1 MNPLDVARG
10 QTVLLIATLDTKAAE
25 AAYVRDLIVER
36 GHAVIVLDPG
46 VLGEPPFAADID
58 ASTVAAAGGTPLTVL
73 RANGDRGAA
82 LDIMARGAAALAT
95 ELHAE
100 GRVQGILGLGGSCGT
115 AIASAAMRAL
125 PFGLPKVMVS
135 TVASGQVGSY
145 VGVKDL
151 TMMYSVV
158 DIAGLNRISR
168 RILANA
174 AGAVTGMLGAAVP
187 ASDDRPVVAMT
198 MFGVTT
204 QCVDRL
210 RAAIEAAGF
219 EVLVFHATGSGGR
232 AMEEL
237 IRAGFIAGVADVTT
251 TEWADELVGGM
262 LAAGPER
269 LDAAANAGVPQIVS
283 VGALDMVNFGPR
295 DSVPARFASRT
306 LHVHNPNVTLM
317 RTTPDEC
324 RRLGEIIAAKL
335 NRATGPTT
343 LFLPLKGVSALD
355 REGQRFHDPEADA
368 ALFDALRRSVG
379 PAVTLIELDLHIND
393 PAFADAMAERLLTDL
408 AGSMHAI
415 HRA

>member
-1 MNPLDVARG
+1 MR
-10 QTVLLIATLDTKAAE
+10 QTVLLIATLDTKADE
-25 AAYVRDLIVER
+25 MAYVRDLITRR
-36 GHAVIVLDPG
+36 GHAVLVLDPG
-46 VLGEPPFAADID
+46 VLRDPPFPPDVPAA
-58 ASTVAAAGGTPLTVL
+58 AVAEAGGTPLAEL
-73 RANGDRGAA
+73 RARNDRGAA
-82 LDIMARGAAALAT
+82 LDVMARGAAILAAK
-95 ELHAE
+95 LHAE
-100 GRVQGILGLGGSCGT
+100 GRVQGVLGLGGSCGT

-168 RILANA
+168 QILANA
-174 AGAVTGMLGAAVP
+174 AGAVSGMLGP
-187 ASDDRPVVAMT
+187 AISVSEDRPLVAAT

-204 QCVDRL
+204 ACVDRL
-210 RAAIEAAGF
+210 RGAIETAGY

-237 IRAGFIAGVADVTT
+237 ITAGFMAGVADVTT
-251 TEWADELVGGM
+251 TEGADELVGGT

-269 LDAAANAGVPQIVS
+269 LDAAAHAGIPQVVS

-295 DSVPARFASRT
+295 ETVPEKFGGRK
-306 LHVHNPNVTLM
+306 LYVHNPNVTLM

-324 RRLGEIIAAKL
+324 RQLGEILARKLSAAK
-335 NRATGPTT
+335 GPTT

-355 REGQRFHDPEADA
+355 IEGRQFHDPEADA
-368 ALFDALRRSVG
+368 ALFDAIRRNVG
-379 PAVTLIELDLHIND
+379 PAVTLVELDLHINE
-393 PAFADAMAERLLTDL
+393 PGFADAMAERLLTNL
-408 AGSMHAI
+408 AGSMNAV

>member
-1 MNPLDVARG
+1 MR
-10 QTVLLIATLDTKAAE
+10 QTVLLIATLDTKAE
-25 AAYVRDLIVER
+25 EMAYVRDLIARR
-36 GHAVIVLDPG
+36 GHAVMVLDPG
-46 VLGEPPFAADID
+46 VLRDPPFPPDVSAKE
-58 ASTVAAAGGTPLTVL
+58 VAEAGGTSLAEL
-73 RANGDRGAA
+73 RARNDRGAA
-82 LDIMARGAAALAT
+82 LDVMARGAAKLAAR
-95 ELHAE
+95 LHAE
-100 GRVQGILGLGGSCGT
+100 GRVQGVLGLGGSCGT

-168 RILANA
+168 QVLANA
-174 AGAVTGMLGAAVP
+174 AGAVSGMLGP
-187 ASDDRPVVAMT
+187 AIPPGDDRPLVAAT

-204 QCVDRL
+204 ACVERL
-210 RAAIEAAGF
+210 RSAVEKAGY

-237 IRAGFIAGVADVTT
+237 IKAGFIAGVADVTT
-251 TEWADELVGGM
+251 TEWADELVGGT

-269 LDAAANAGVPQIVS
+269 LDAAAKAGIPQVVS

-295 DSVPARFASRT
+295 ETVPDRFAERK
-306 LHVHNPNVTLM
+306 LYVHNPNVTLM

-324 RRLGEIIAAKL
+324 RQLGEIIARKL
-335 NRATGPTT
+335 NAATGATT

-355 REGQRFHDPEADA
+355 APGKQFHDPEADA
-368 ALFDALRRSVG
+368 ALFDALRRNIG
-379 PAVTLIELDLHIND
+379 PAVTVVELDLHIND
-393 PAFADAMAERLLTDL
+393 SGFADAMAERLLTNL

-415 HRA
+415 HPA

>member
-1 MNPLDVARG
+1 MR
-10 QTVLLIATLDTKAAE
+10 QTVLLIATLDTKADE
-25 AAYVRDLIVER
+25 MAYVRDLITRR

-46 VLGEPPFAADID
+46 VLRDPPFPPEISAEA
-58 ASTVAAAGGTPLTVL
+58 VAEAGGAPLAEL
-73 RANGDRGAA
+73 RARNDRGVA
-82 LDIMARGAAALAT
+82 LDVMARGAAKLAAQ
-95 ELHAE
+95 LHAE
-100 GRVQGILGLGGSCGT
+100 GRVQGVLGLGGSCGT

-168 RILANA
+168 QILANA
-174 AGAVTGMLGAAVP
+174 AGAVTGMLGP
-187 ASDDRPVVAMT
+187 AIPVGEDRPLVAAT

-204 QCVDRL
+204 ACVDRL
-210 RAAIEAAGF
+210 RGAVETAGY

-237 IRAGFIAGVADVTT
+237 IKAGFIAGVADVTT
-251 TEWADELVGGM
+251 TEWADELVGGT

-269 LDAAANAGVPQIVS
+269 LDAAAKAGIPQVVS

-295 DSVPARFASRT
+295 ETVPEKFADRK
-306 LHVHNPNVTLM
+306 LYVHNPNVTLM

-324 RRLGEIIAAKL
+324 RQLGEIIARKL
-335 NRATGPTT
+335 NAATGPTT
-343 LFLPLKGVSALD
+343 LFVPLKGVSALD
-355 REGQRFHDPEADA
+355 TPGKQFHDPEADA
-368 ALFDALRRSVG
+368 ALFDALRRNVG
-379 PAVTLIELDLHIND
+379 PAVTLVELDLHIND
-393 PAFADAMAERLLTDL
+393 PGFADAMAGRLITSL
-408 AGSMHAI
+408 AGSMNAV

>member
-1 MNPLDVARG
+1 MR
-10 QTVLLIATLDTKAAE
+10 QTVLLIATLDTKADE
-25 AAYVRDLIVER
+25 MAYVRDLILRR
-36 GHAVIVLDPG
+36 GHGVIVLDPG
-46 VLGEPPFAADID
+46 VLRDPPFAPDVS
-58 ASTVAAAGGTPLTVL
+58 ASAVAEAGGTPLAEL
-73 RANGDRGAA
+73 RAKNDRGVA
-82 LDIMARGAAALAT
+82 LDVMARGAAILAT
-95 ELHAE
+95 KLHAE
-100 GRVQGILGLGGSCGT
+100 GRVHGVLGLGGSCGT

-168 RILANA
+168 QILANA
-174 AGAVTGMLGAAVP
+174 AGAVSGMLGPAIAV
-187 ASDDRPVVAMT
+187 SEDRPLVAAT

-210 RAAIEAAGF
+210 RGAIETAGF

-237 IRAGFIAGVADVTT
+237 IKAGFIAGVADVTT
-251 TEWADELVGGM
+251 TEWADELVGGT

-269 LDAAANAGVPQIVS
+269 LDAAVTTGIPQIVS

-295 DSVPARFASRT
+295 DSVPERFRDRT
-306 LHVHNPNVTLM
+306 LYVHNPNVTLM
-317 RTTPDEC
+317 RTTPGEC
-324 RRLGEIIAAKL
+324 RQLGEIIALKL
-335 NRATGPTT
+335 SRATAPTT
-343 LFLPLKGVSALD
+343 LFVPLKGVSALD
-355 REGQRFHDPEADA
+355 REGQRFHDPDADA
-368 ALFDALRRSVG
+368 ALFDALRRNVG
-379 PAVTLIELDLHIND
+379 PAVTLVELDLHIND
-393 PAFADAMAERLLTDL
+393 PAFADAMAEQLLTNL
-408 AGSMHAI
+408 AGSMHAV